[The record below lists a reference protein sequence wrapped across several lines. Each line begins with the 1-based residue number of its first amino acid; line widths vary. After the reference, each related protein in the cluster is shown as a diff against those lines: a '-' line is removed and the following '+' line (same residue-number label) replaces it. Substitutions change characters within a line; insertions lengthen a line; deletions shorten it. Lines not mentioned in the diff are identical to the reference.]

1 MFNERLNN
9 LNEKLNKKRKKI
21 KILKENCADL
31 IDENN
36 NLLKKLNENENFR
49 VNLLEKLDT
58 FEKDVKNNE
67 IAYIEREAL
76 LIQRYQELEKEVKIV
91 S

>member
-1 MFNERLNN
+1 MFNVRLNN

-76 LIQRYQELEKEVKIV
+76 LIKRYQELEKEVKIV

>member
-1 MFNERLNN
+1 LFNVRLNN

-76 LIQRYQELEKEVKIV
+76 LIKRYQELEKEVKIV